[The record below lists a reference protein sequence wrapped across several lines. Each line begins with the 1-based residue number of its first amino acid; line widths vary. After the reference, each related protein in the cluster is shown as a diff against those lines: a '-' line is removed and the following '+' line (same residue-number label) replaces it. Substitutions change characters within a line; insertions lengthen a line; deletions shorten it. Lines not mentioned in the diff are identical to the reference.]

1 MSREKGVIVIISLL
15 LVISTFAVYWQ
26 VSNHG
31 FFNLDDPYY
40 VVDNRHVNG
49 GLSSEGLAWAFR
61 FSKAGDQ
68 SYWHPLTWY
77 SHMIDTQ
84 LFGLDAGKHH
94 VINVL
99 YHAANAVL
107 LFLLLAFMTGAVW
120 KSAFVAAVFALHP
133 VNVESVAWIAE
144 RKNLLSTM
152 FWLLTLMAYYFYA
165 RKPGIFKYLAVA
177 ALLAT
182 GLLCKPMLVTVP
194 FVLLLLDYWPLQRVR
209 LREEENG
216 IFKAFWTRENMKL
229 VYEKIPL
236 LVISLTFM
244 AVTSLSLAAAKQ
256 NLTSQ
261 AVPMA
266 LKIQNALTS
275 YGKYLGKLVWPED
288 LAIFYM
294 FPASIPLWKVI
305 ASLGLLGLIT
315 YLALLTCRR
324 VPALIVGWLWFL
336 GTLVPVIGIVQG
348 GIWPEMAERWVYV
361 PSIGV
366 YLAVAW
372 GIPCMV
378 PSFRGKGR
386 ALACVAAAVLVALSV
401 RTWIQLG
408 YWKDDRTLYNRC
420 LEIDQRNY
428 FAHYGLGIHY
438 QDQGNQASALYHYK
452 QAISVVPVN
461 PAVLFSIGN
470 IHALSG
476 EMEEA
481 VAYYEK
487 SLKIYPWNP
496 DLRVNYGNALT
507 SMGRLDEAIDQFTEA
522 LRMIPYHTQACNN
535 LGIAHMK
542 KGSFHKARECFQQA
556 LEISPGFPDAA
567 RNYREA
573 SSALSRAEREAGKI
587 ENAIGTG
594 GGDAALFVKLA
605 RLRLQTGD
613 VQGAYSA
620 YRKALALRSGAV
632 DIMYE
637 LILAYAGSREYD
649 RAIELLQG
657 MRESQPDS
665 AEVPYNIACL
675 YARQGKIDEAV
686 LWLRQAV
693 DKGLDDMDLIRK
705 DPDLKGIRETAFYRE
720 LVEGSR
726 AAAPLP
732 GSQ

>member
-1 MSREKGVIVIISLL
+1 MNKERGTIALISILI
-15 LVISTFAVYWQ
+15 VISTLAVYWR
-26 VSNHG
+26 VSCHG
-31 FFNLDDPYY
+31 FINLDDPYY
-40 VVDNRHVNG
+40 VVNNHYVNNG
-49 GLSSEGLAWAFR
+49 FSAERLAWAFQ

-77 SHMIDTQ
+77 SHMIDAH

-94 VINVL
+94 IINVL

-107 LFLLLAFMTGAVW
+107 LFVLLAFMTGAVW

-152 FWLLTLMAYYFYA
+152 FWLLTLMAYFFYA
-165 RKPGIFKYLAVA
+165 RRPGILKYLTVAV
-177 ALLAT
+177 LLAL
-182 GLLCKPMLVTVP
+182 GLLCKPMLITVP

-209 LREEENG
+209 LREGENR
-216 IFKAFWTRENMKL
+216 IFKAFWTRENLKL

-236 LVISLTFM
+236 FVISLTFM
-244 AVTSLSLAAAKQ
+244 AATSLSLAAAKQ

-261 AVPMA
+261 GVPMA
-266 LKIQNALTS
+266 LKIQNAFTS
-275 YGKYLGKLVWPED
+275 YVKYLGKLMWPED
-288 LAIFYM
+288 LAVFYM

-305 ASLGLLGLIT
+305 ASLGLLTVIT
-315 YLALLTCRR
+315 YLALLAYRR
-324 VPALIVGWLWFL
+324 APALIVGWFWFL

-366 YLAVAW
+366 YLALSW
-372 GIPCMV
+372 GIPGLV

-386 ALACVAAAVLVALSV
+386 ALSCVAAAILVALSV
-401 RTWIQLG
+401 RAWLQLG
-408 YWKDDRTLYNRC
+408 YWKDDHALYTRC
-420 LEIDQRNY
+420 LEIDQRNF
-428 FAHYGLGIHY
+428 FAHYGLGIFY
-438 QDQGNQASALYHYK
+438 QDQGDHVSALHYYK
-452 QAISVVPVN
+452 QALSVVPGN
-461 PAVLFSIGN
+461 PAALFSIGN

-476 EMEEA
+476 DMEDA

-507 SMGRLDEAIDQFTEA
+507 RLGRLDEAIAQFTEA
-522 LRMIPYHTQACNN
+522 LRMIPYHMQACNN
-535 LGIAHMK
+535 LGVAHMK
-542 KGSFHKARECFQQA
+542 KGSFHKARECFQRA

-573 SSALSRAEREAGKI
+573 SSTLSKAEQAAGRI
-587 ENAIGTG
+587 ENAIRTG
-594 GGDAALFVKLA
+594 GGDAALHVKLA
-605 RLRLQTGD
+605 RLKLQIGD

-620 YRKALALRSGAV
+620 YREALALKPGTV
-632 DIMYE
+632 EILYE
-637 LILAYAGSREYD
+637 LVLAYADSGEYD
-649 RAIELLQG
+649 RAIGLLQS

-675 YARQGKIDEAV
+675 YARHGKPDEAV
-686 LWLRQAV
+686 LWLRQAI

-705 DPDLKGIRETAFYRE
+705 DPDLENIRETAFYRE
-720 LVEGSR
+720 LVEDQGTLF
-726 AAAPLP
+726 PP
-732 GSQ
+732 GTQ